1 LILGQVGIQKRI
13 FLKKQKQTD
22 MKNGVVGLL
31 ALVTMGI
38 MACDKD
44 EPQMQAPLEVKTFA
58 NLPGDTT
65 VSFSSTGRPL
75 GANKYTYFS
84 LRENKIVAGA
94 DTLTNKWD
102 IAFKQFYIKVNG
114 GTSAT
119 GGGNAA
125 VFLANNTLE
134 GFSGITQA
142 DTSFKQDAA
151 PSFAMNPA
159 PGFWYSYNTA
169 TFLALPIPGKI
180 FVIRTA
186 DNKYAKLEITSL
198 YKDAILPD
206 ASASPV
212 VKAKLQ
218 FFYHFRYV
226 LQPNGTKL
234 F

>member
-1 LILGQVGIQKRI
+1 MNKR
-13 FLKKQKQTD
+13 L
-22 MKNGVVGLL
+22 VGLAALMVAGL
-31 ALVTMGI
+31 A
-38 MACDKD
+38 ACKK
-44 EPQMQAPLEVKTFA
+44 ENAKAEAPLEVKTFA

-65 VSFSSTGRPL
+65 VSFSTTGRPL

-84 LRENKIVAGA
+84 LRENKIITGI

-102 IAFKQFYIKVNG
+102 IAFKQFFIKVNG

-125 VFLANNTLE
+125 VFIVNNTLAGYTSVTE
-134 GFSGITQA
+134 A

-151 PSFAMNPA
+151 PNFAINPA
-159 PGFWYSYNTA
+159 PGGWYSYNTA
-169 TFLALPIPGKI
+169 TFLAVPIPGKI
-180 FVIRTA
+180 FVVRTA

-198 YKDAILPD
+198 YKDAVLPD
-206 ASASPV
+206 AAASPV
-212 VKAKLQ
+212 VKARLQ

-226 LQPNGTKL
+226 IQPNGTKL